1 MVREDQIPKLFC
13 TETKSI
19 SSIIIKWQFEVPF
32 QVFIAASS
40 FVSYVNKLH
49 LKKSATVEYF
59 YFSCIWNVL
68 FVFCLTDRHHFD
80 NPVYSGAG
88 PRPGTTS
95 GGGLPLNNGC
105 SRVVNHFS
113 PSTHS
118 TVKKHVN
125 IERDKRDKLATA
137 NHYQEEETEEEEN
150 ANGIIFFF
158 QKKKKRKKIANTYLK
173 FVWDAFSKA
182 LWTSILKVCFS
193 FFFLGAF
200 GCAAGAF
207 SYATLSNRKNFEADA
222 LNPNL
227 YSSLENLKDNRKMEN
242 LYDELSKKAIASAT
256 VPRRGMQL

>member
-1 MVREDQIPKLFC
+1 MAHVHY
-13 TETKSI
+13 
-19 SSIIIKWQFEVPF
+19 
-32 QVFIAASS
+32 IANEGNQS
-40 FVSYVNKLH
+40 
-49 LKKSATVEYF
+49 
-59 YFSCIWNVL
+59 
-68 FVFCLTDRHHFD
+68 DRHHFD

-150 ANGIIFFF
+150 ANG
-158 QKKKKRKKIANTYLK
+158 
-173 FVWDAFSKA
+173 
-182 LWTSILKVCFS
+182 
-193 FFFLGAF
+193 AF

>member
-1 MVREDQIPKLFC
+1 MVREDQIPKLFS
-13 TETKSI
+13 TEMKSI
-19 SSIIIKWQFEVPF
+19 SSIIIRWQFEVPF

-158 QKKKKRKKIANTYLK
+158 KKKKKRLQIPIWSLFEMLFPKH
-173 FVWDAFSKA
+173 
-182 LWTSILKVCFS
+182 
-193 FFFLGAF
+193 F
-200 GCAAGAF
+200 GHQF
-207 SYATLSNRKNFEADA
+207 
-222 LNPNL
+222 
-227 YSSLENLKDNRKMEN
+227 
-242 LYDELSKKAIASAT
+242 
-256 VPRRGMQL
+256 

>member
-1 MVREDQIPKLFC
+1 MYCLYSVLQIGTILTILFILEPVRDLEQLAEEAYRWTMVVAVLWIILVLPRILLLKSM
-13 TETKSI
+13 SI
-19 SSIIIKWQFEVPF
+19 SRGTRGTNLPLPIIIKKK
-32 QVFIAASS
+32 
-40 FVSYVNKLH
+40 KLKR
-49 LKKSATVEYF
+49 KKMLMV
-59 YFSCIWNVL
+59 W
-68 FVFCLTDRHHFD
+68 
-80 NPVYSGAG
+80 
-88 PRPGTTS
+88 
-95 GGGLPLNNGC
+95 
-105 SRVVNHFS
+105 
-113 PSTHS
+113 
-118 TVKKHVN
+118 
-125 IERDKRDKLATA
+125 
-137 NHYQEEETEEEEN
+137 
-150 ANGIIFFF
+150 IFFF
-158 QKKKKRKKIANTYLK
+158 QKKKKKIANTYLK